1 MGRKS
6 IQLSSKCSILDG
18 VLRFM
23 YTVLTTRYDSDSQMN
38 NSIDFNLLYWTVI
51 FISELLDGFNQG
63 PQQKLDKGKTFSMI
77 HRTVL

>member
-6 IQLSSKCSILDG
+6 IQLSNKCDILYG
-18 VLRFM
+18 ILRFM
-23 YTVLTTRYDSDSQMN
+23 YKVLTTRYDDDSEMN

-63 PQQKLDKGKTFSMI
+63 SQNKAEKGKTLI
-77 HRTVL
+77 